1 MIQTLAGRA
10 FITATIV
17 VGAWLLPGPVAH
29 AQRLVSI
36 EGAEVNMRSGP
47 GTGHEVLWVLN
58 KGYPLKVL
66 RRQGRWL
73 EVQDFENDKGW
84 VARALTGR
92 TPHHVVK
99 SRIVNIRKGPGTG
112 HPIIGQA
119 EYGEVLRTRSK
130 RRDWVQ
136 VERAEG
142 QPGWVAKRLLW
153 GW

>member
-1 MIQTLAGRA
+1 
-10 FITATIV
+10 
-17 VGAWLLPGPVAH
+17 
-29 AQRLVSI
+29 
-36 EGAEVNMRSGP
+36 MRSGP

-112 HPIIGQA
+112 YPIIGQA